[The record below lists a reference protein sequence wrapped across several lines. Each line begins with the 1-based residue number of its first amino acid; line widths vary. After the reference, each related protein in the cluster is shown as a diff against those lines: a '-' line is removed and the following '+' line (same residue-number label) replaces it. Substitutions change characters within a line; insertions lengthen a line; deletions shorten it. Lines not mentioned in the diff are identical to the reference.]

1 MMRFGLFG
9 GAAMLIFAATAPAQ
23 TTLLPRQCAG
33 MTGDQLDLCVRNIT
47 LPQMVPTIEDVAVK
61 PDPAQPMDCATV
73 TRADEDYCIARNQIV
88 IECRKRNKYPDFE
101 QCANPLAAAQAKPP
115 VYVIT
120 DIIEITDAE
129 GYKVIAQRSA
139 ADAAA
144 NFKEFGGRYLVRT
157 DRVTALDGT
166 APKRLIIAAFDS
178 TEKAQAWANSKH
190 QKEVTAI
197 RVKNTKS
204 RSFIV
209 EGM

>member
-1 MMRFGLFG
+1 VKTNNKIAL
-9 GAAMLIFAATAPAQ
+9 ALV
-23 TTLLPRQCAG
+23 AG
-33 MTGDQLDLCVRNIT
+33 
-47 LPQMVPTIEDVAVK
+47 VAVGG
-61 PDPAQPMDCATV
+61 
-73 TRADEDYCIARNQIV
+73 
-88 IECRKRNKYPDFE
+88 
-101 QCANPLAAAQAKPP
+101 LAIQGLHAQAKPP
-115 VYVIT
+115 VYLVT
-120 DIIEITDAE
+120 DILEITDAE

-178 TEKAQAWANSKH
+178 TEKAQAWADSKH

>member
-1 MMRFGLFG
+1 MKTNHKLTAALVVGTAF
-9 GAAMLIFAATAPAQ
+9 GAAAIQGLHAQ
-23 TTLLPRQCAG
+23 
-33 MTGDQLDLCVRNIT
+33 V
-47 LPQMVPTIEDVAVK
+47 
-61 PDPAQPMDCATV
+61 
-73 TRADEDYCIARNQIV
+73 
-88 IECRKRNKYPDFE
+88 
-101 QCANPLAAAQAKPP
+101 KPP

-120 DIIEITDAE
+120 DIAEITDAE
-129 GYKVIAQRSA
+129 GYKVIGQRST

-144 NFKEFGGRYLVRT
+144 NFKEFGGRYFVRT
-157 DRVTALDGT
+157 DQMTALDGT

-178 TEKAQAWANSKH
+178 SEKAQAWANSKH

>member
-115 VYVIT
+115 VANCSRV
-120 DIIEITDAE
+120 AE
-129 GYKVIAQRSA
+129 PRRKECELRNKVFGECTGDPLRYFICLAEKINAQ
-139 ADAAA
+139 
-144 NFKEFGGRYLVRT
+144 K
-157 DRVTALDGT
+157 
-166 APKRLIIAAFDS
+166 
-178 TEKAQAWANSKH
+178 
-190 QKEVTAI
+190 
-197 RVKNTKS
+197 
-204 RSFIV
+204 
-209 EGM
+209 